1 MEIWKLVDPN
11 PGDHIRIACSN
22 YYHHGIYIG
31 DEQVVEFGEASSV
44 LKPANEVFVQITTLE
59 KFSQGKFIEVR
70 QYDRKEKKKKNSP
83 EKIIEIALSKIGEGG
98 YNFIYNNCEHFAN
111 FCVFNEKISN
121 QVNDVH
127 EEMRR
132 KLNL

>member
-1 MEIWKLVDPN
+1 MIDPI
-11 PGDHIRIACSN
+11 PGDHIRVAYRN

-31 DEQVVEFGEASSV
+31 DEKVVEFGEASAV
-44 LKPANEVFVQITTLE
+44 LKPANEVVVHITSIDL
-59 KFSQGKFIEVR
+59 FAQGQFIEVR
-70 QYDRKEKKKKNSP
+70 QYDRKEKKKKNIPS
-83 EKIIEIALSKIGEGG
+83 KIIESALSKIGEGG

-111 FCVFNEKISN
+111 FCVFNEKFST

-132 KLNL
+132 KLNLK